1 MTLNRELTGKPD
13 RPSAWIFFLV
23 SIFVTSSSF
32 KGSEKCLSLSAK
44 KEYIQ
49 ANKDWLA
56 AKAAEEGVQPLPKGI
71 YYKVLTKGADD
82 GKHPTPRSIVTAH
95 YTGWTINGKK
105 FDSSRGG
112 APIAFRLSD
121 LIEGWIIAMQQMCV
135 GDKWEVYIPSEMG
148 YGKFSQPGI
157 PGGSTLIFEIELL
170 GIA

>member
-1 MTLNRELTGKPD
+1 MG
-13 RPSAWIFFLV
+13 
-23 SIFVTSSSF
+23 
-32 KGSEKCLSLSAK
+32 K

-56 AKAAEEGVQPLPKGI
+56 EKAKEDGVKPLPKGI
-71 YYKVLTKGADD
+71 YYKVLSEGNQDS
-82 GKHPTPRSIVTAH
+82 GKPTRRSIVTAH
-95 YTGWTINGKK
+95 YTGKTINGKK

-112 APIAFRLSD
+112 TPPAFRLSD
-121 LIEGWIIAMQQMCV
+121 LIEGWIVAMQEMHV

-170 GIA
+170 AIA